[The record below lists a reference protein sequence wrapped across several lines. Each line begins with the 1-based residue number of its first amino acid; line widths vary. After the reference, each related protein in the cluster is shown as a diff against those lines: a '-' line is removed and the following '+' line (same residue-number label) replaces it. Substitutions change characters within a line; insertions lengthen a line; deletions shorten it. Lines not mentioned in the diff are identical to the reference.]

1 MKMVNAIGKLFAHV
15 QSSAKLIS
23 LFVLYVRCVVGSFL
37 YHIKLESQNPE
48 NWRSKM
54 PNELPTQQW

>member
-48 NWRSKM
+48 N
-54 PNELPTQQW
+54 